1 MRRTMRD
8 HESFNVEHQHRI
20 EWSKSKDSMQN
31 FNASKMTTRGRAS
44 MKSLNEKLKLSQTFL
59 IINSQQSWMQE
70 ACTKYKVKNLTFKMM
85 VIESWMWEGSSK
97 SYVVISKTHIHK
109 PTPPPKGTLIIQDG
123 AKWSKTFIL
132 ISWY

>member
-1 MRRTMRD
+1 
-8 HESFNVEHQHRI
+8 
-20 EWSKSKDSMQN
+20 
-31 FNASKMTTRGRAS
+31 
-44 MKSLNEKLKLSQTFL
+44 
-59 IINSQQSWMQE
+59 MQE

-132 ISWY
+132 IS